1 LIENFCRHTIQFRK
15 VRIQHDSMATDDKDR
30 LLNLFARY
38 RALMLP
44 PCDVRQCM
52 KLHGDTVF
60 IPKNQEMKF
69 VNGCIINWLEMEVK
83 VNGEVM

>member
-1 LIENFCRHTIQFRK
+1 
-15 VRIQHDSMATDDKDR
+15 
-30 LLNLFARY
+30 
-38 RALMLP
+38 MLP